1 MGCRHL
7 HGSSCG
13 SPGNCCSAH
22 RWSECI
28 DWLGV
33 QLVSI
38 LTWPWHTVELCLLP
52 ILFRYCGTA
61 CSHADWPKHRNVCK
75 ALGQQRLAAKAAA
88 AAAREAA

>member
-1 MGCRHL
+1 MVHL
-7 HGSSCG
+7 ATAVLRTGGVNALIGSACNWSASSRG
-13 SPGNCCSAH
+13 PG
-22 RWSECI
+22 I
-28 DWLGV
+28 
-33 QLVSI
+33 
-38 LTWPWHTVELCLLP
+38 ELCLLP